1 MAKICPPY
9 INKEVQVCEKELKK
23 AQKAELKAKK
33 AYEFAVEYK
42 KICEERLKEAEANDS
57 EA

>member
-9 INKEVQVCEKELKK
+9 LNKEIQVCKAELKK
-23 AQKAELKAKK
+23 AQKAELKTKK